1 MVILHTLSLS
11 LPSHNHNSIDLSLG
25 TQVDHEDRLVHV
37 VVVHDGAVGKVG
49 ILFSI
54 NSQGA
59 VTIFPLFP
67 SVSFVIDP
75 SWALECLIGN

>member
-1 MVILHTLSLS
+1 MIIVHTLSLS
-11 LPSHNHNSIDLSLG
+11 LPSYYHNSIDLSLG
-25 TQVDHEDRLVHV
+25 TQIHHEDWLVHV

-59 VTIFPLFP
+59 VTVLPLLP
-67 SVSFVIDP
+67 SVSLVIDP
-75 SWALECLIGN
+75 SRALECLIGN